1 MTYTD
6 EEIIKA
12 LDTCADESEDCAN
25 CPFRTDIESCND
37 LIKISLAIIKRQRAE
52 IERLKGWENLL
63 KAESHAPIKAKARAE
78 AIKEFAERLKEKSYP
93 FPCAIG
99 VENAVT
105 IRAIN
110 DLVKEMT
117 QEG

>member
-37 LIKISLAIIKRQRAE
+37 
-52 IERLKGWENLL
+52 
-63 KAESHAPIKAKARAE
+63 
-78 AIKEFAERLKEKSYP
+78 
-93 FPCAIG
+93 
-99 VENAVT
+99 
-105 IRAIN
+105 
-110 DLVKEMT
+110 
-117 QEG
+117 